1 MHGEGVFRLLR
12 SSVSVPPASL
22 ADEELVLRAQAGD
35 TVAFGVLFERHVVAV
50 RRFLCDVLRAADKAD
65 DATQEAFV
73 RAHAQLTQTTAT
85 IRFKP
90 WMMGIARNVAFEAM
104 RVKRHGE
111 FEEQDSG
118 IPDAVIPSPNPE
130 QVLLD
135 AELNT
140 QLNAAMGALSEERRA
155 ALLLRIDHGL
165 SYDEIGAM
173 FGWTLPTVKNE
184 IHRARLKL
192 RASLLP
198 HLIGESS

>member
-1 MHGEGVFRLLR
+1 M
-12 SSVSVPPASL
+12 PPGSL
-22 ADEELVLRAQAGD
+22 GDEELVSRAQQGD
-35 TVAFGVLFERHVVAV
+35 GVAFGVLFERHVGSV
-50 RRFLCDVLRAADKAD
+50 RRFLGDVLRGSDKAD
-65 DATQEAFV
+65 DATQEAFA
-73 RAHAQLTQTTAT
+73 RAHAQLTQSTSS

-104 RVKRHGE
+104 RVRRHGE

-118 IPDAVIPSPNPE
+118 IPDAVIPSPTPE

-140 QLNAAMGALSEERRA
+140 QLNAAMGALSQERRA
-155 ALLLRIDHGL
+155 ALILRVDHGL
-165 SYDEIGAM
+165 SYEEIGAM